1 MKDMK
6 NLIIKIMG
14 THFYKFA
21 RSVSGNL
28 VFQGKYDMK
37 YFETQDFGILIK
49 DTDIE
54 STQDSFVVSR
64 YRTVKSGKYWLNN
77 NNK

>member
-1 MKDMK
+1 
-6 NLIIKIMG
+6 MG

>member
-1 MKDMK
+1 
-6 NLIIKIMG
+6 MG

-64 YRTVKSGKYWLNN
+64 YRTVKSGKSWLNN

>member
-1 MKDMK
+1 
-6 NLIIKIMG
+6 MG

-28 VFQGKYDMK
+28 LFQGKYDMK

-54 STQDSFVVSR
+54 NTQDSFSVSR
-64 YRTVKSGKYWLNN
+64 YRTVKSGKSWLNN

>member
-1 MKDMK
+1 
-6 NLIIKIMG
+6 MG

-21 RSVSGNL
+21 RSISGNL

-54 STQDSFVVSR
+54 TTQDSFVVSR
-64 YRTVKSGKYWLNN
+64 YRTVKSGKSWLNN